1 MWTIPNSPQDQR
13 LQDQDRSL
21 QDEDQFL
28 LVWDLSCHKTK
39 VSDHITARLCL
50 VITFCSV
57 TSDTDAYTSD
67 DVRV

>member
-13 LQDQDRSL
+13 LQDQDCSL

-28 LVWDLSCHKTK
+28 LVWDLS